1 MPGSDRMIHAMNR
14 LIALGSESMSHAMR
28 IVLQH
33 CVDTTVT
40 LKRTPKMG
48 FQIYAGIL
56 CPVPAILLFYY
67 TYTTGSY
74 RVVGPFVY

>member
-1 MPGSDRMIHAMNR
+1 
-14 LIALGSESMSHAMR
+14 
-28 IVLQH
+28 
-33 CVDTTVT
+33 
-40 LKRTPKMG
+40 MG

-74 RVVGPFVY
+74 RVVGPFDSYTSIVPFVVFNVS